1 MSELHEELSEPDT
14 VQAAAAAAPG
24 IGTLIVRLAGQI
36 GELGPGERAMLRR
49 MEPDNPSH
57 DALAVV
63 IRLLVQAGAADR
75 ELDPARA
82 LRWGL
87 LIQALALLAGTAE
100 KARPHRQGE
109 RPGSVWANLL
119 TGGGAREPK
128 ESDARLLALLAAS
141 GDSFDVLLIRMMR
154 RLAAAGVTAID
165 AVELWHLIDDPDANR
180 HDPQRLRIARDFYR
194 YKQAAGAAA
203 AANP

>member
-1 MSELHEELSEPDT
+1 
-14 VQAAAAAAPG
+14 
-24 IGTLIVRLAGQI
+24 
-36 GELGPGERAMLRR
+36 MLRR